1 MYTILK
7 GIFDFVFGSQLLQ
20 SVIDSTIGFRFNGWF
35 LGIVGYRGL
44 HMVREGDSCLI
55 AGIYSEL
62 TIQSFS
68 KAVGISGQVI
78 VVEAN
83 PENVIRLT
91 KACHSLKNVVILNNA
106 LWRDKGEME
115 SLMSSKEKDQGY
127 NRLSSNELQE
137 FPEHIDDN
145 PQTVKV
151 STDTISNIINDSEV
165 RKVDHINLTVN
176 GAELQVVENVNTILR
191 DHPGVRIYINS
202 EVPDPAESTIEMLR
216 KSGMKVYLSRWIRTV
231 NKKISLVR
239 IYAIG

>member
-91 KACHSLKNVVILNNA
+91 KACHSLKNVVIFSYYVKRIMPSNNF
-106 LWRDKGEME
+106 LI
-115 SLMSSKEKDQGY
+115 LIIFKD
-127 NRLSSNELQE
+127 
-137 FPEHIDDN
+137 F
-145 PQTVKV
+145 
-151 STDTISNIINDSEV
+151 
-165 RKVDHINLTVN
+165 
-176 GAELQVVENVNTILR
+176 
-191 DHPGVRIYINS
+191 
-202 EVPDPAESTIEMLR
+202 
-216 KSGMKVYLSRWIRTV
+216 
-231 NKKISLVR
+231 
-239 IYAIG
+239 